1 MNDMALT
8 DMTSFLE
15 RHDHW
20 SRRVRLAMISASFAV
35 SAILLVYGMRT
46 LGSLAA
52 LGKLWFPIVAYPL
65 FTAAFWTGI
74 ALWARTRPKPP
85 GGRFLMNADD
95 ARNVARVANV
105 GFIFVLGLA
114 AVTIASQ
121 VGTALEISGTLKSL
135 GATGEWVGR
144 TILVAL
150 GALSIYFGN
159 AWPRMPTP
167 RAGDQKPA
175 TQTRYKRLGGW
186 WCVIVGLGMALPAL
200 LLPIPQMI
208 YAIVVTSAVTLVV
221 SVIGV
226 LMYRSAMN
234 SPSAS

>member
-1 MNDMALT
+1 MNDVAWT

-35 SAILLVYGMRT
+35 SAILLVYGVRT
-46 LGSLAA
+46 RGSLAA

-65 FTAAFWTGI
+65 LTAAFWIGI
-74 ALWARTRPKPP
+74 ALWASTRPKPP
-85 GGRFLMNADD
+85 GGRFLMNEDD
-95 ARNVARVANV
+95 ARNVARIANA

-114 AVTIASQ
+114 VVMIASQ
-121 VGTALEISGTLKSL
+121 VGTALEVLGYMKSP
-135 GATGEWVGR
+135 GGTGELIGR
-144 TILVAL
+144 AILVSL

-167 RAGDQKPA
+167 RAPDQKPA
-175 TQTRYKRLGGW
+175 TQTKYKRLGGW

-208 YAIVVTSAVTLVV
+208 YAILVTSAVTLVM
-221 SVIGV
+221 SAIGV
-226 LMYRSAMN
+226 VMYRSAMN
-234 SPSAS
+234 SPNAS